1 MKVTINGVV
10 YENVTWNGN
19 GFFMETE
26 MTLAEIEEAFT
37 PGANA
42 NIIVE
47 EGSQEIARYY
57 NKGIDRIS
65 VSGNNPRTVDV
76 QFSLTQ
82 ISVNAETEIRES
94 IEDSD
99 EAIIELAQLFS
110 TFAESDLVKLYNE
123 IQTYFTNRL
132 REEDNI
138 FQQIEIRL
146 QALEHALGIV
156 SINPT
161 ESEEEQHG

>member
-1 MKVTINGVV
+1 MKVIINGVA

-37 PGANA
+37 PGGNA

-57 NKGIDRIS
+57 NKGIDRIV
-65 VSGNNPRTVDV
+65 VSGNNPRTVSV
-76 QFSLTQ
+76 QFNLTQ
-82 ISVNAETEIRES
+82 ISTNAETEIRES
-94 IEDSD
+94 LEYSD
-99 EAIIELAQLFS
+99 EAIVELAQLFS
-110 TFAESDLVKLYNE
+110 TFAESDLAKLYDE
-123 IQTYFTNRL
+123 MKTYYTNRL

-138 FQQIEIRL
+138 FRQIDIRL
-146 QALEHALGIV
+146 QALETSAGIV
-156 SINPT
+156 SIEPT
-161 ESEEEQHG
+161 ESEGE